1 MTASASSS
9 TSDRVWWSHG
19 RVPSAIADS
28 LASQRRAIA
37 RWVVPATDPAAAPL
51 CRMAEPMTFSPL
63 IVDGG
68 DCTVVMCVRKPATTG
83 MQAPAVIQGKSAL
96 SPGTGSRARVHRSV
110 REEDHDAQ
118 QRRQE
123 SRDMGGALLAV
134 VLGLAVAGPAGRG
147 SVAGTG
153 IDAPTGHP
161 AAISQELVGDVE
173 AGAEAWQALG
183 FRCQR
188 CHGAKAGG
196 AGTNFAAGLLG
207 AWSDSQR
214 DRYQSS

>member
-1 MTASASSS
+1 
-9 TSDRVWWSHG
+9 
-19 RVPSAIADS
+19 
-28 LASQRRAIA
+28 
-37 RWVVPATDPAAAPL
+37 
-51 CRMAEPMTFSPL
+51 
-63 IVDGG
+63 
-68 DCTVVMCVRKPATTG
+68 
-83 MQAPAVIQGKSAL
+83 
-96 SPGTGSRARVHRSV
+96 
-110 REEDHDAQ
+110 
-118 QRRQE
+118 
-123 SRDMGGALLAV
+123 MGGALLAV